1 MFSVL
6 ERHESEL
13 SVVEEPASSTDPVR
27 SRCETGLILQ
37 TGSLPAET
45 GIRGHVALSASLC
58 AEGSALAAIYGHDAI
73 CALFLL
79 LGISA
84 ITWIYRADSQLS
96 NSTSHRGKLWGFLT
110 VGSAIMVLAIGL
122 LLFIDRPHLGISAQM
137 GTPPKSM
144 GSQNAQRT
152 GGSDDSYV
160 SVLLWPKQ
168 PQDVRVVPP
177 PPHAQSAT
185 VARPQKPLVI
195 PFQGVYWYLR
205 APAKIPGP
213 NAHIAHGSPTRI
225 NIHSTD
231 WWHPLIMEA
240 HQRLSPPIATDCCR
254 ELDLSVLNADDRPG
268 AIRIAVQLIDSSLPH
283 IQSEDLGSQPVV
295 SSMAPGFSLTRPPTN
310 EVLRY
315 TIPPRSAMRH
325 FNEIE
330 VIFLPSQERSLGG
343 AQIAIH
349 SFRLIP

>member
-1 MFSVL
+1 MFTLL
-6 ERHESEL
+6 EQHEPEL
-13 SVVEEPASSTDPVR
+13 SVVEEPASSIDLVR
-27 SRCETGLILQ
+27 SGCKTSLILQ
-37 TGSLPAET
+37 TGSLPAEK
-45 GIRGHVALSASLC
+45 GIRGRVALSASLC

-96 NSTSHRGKLWGFLT
+96 TRCRSKLWMFLT
-110 VGSAIMVLAIGL
+110 IGSAIMVVAIGL
-122 LLFIDRPHLGISAQM
+122 LLFVGRPHHGISAQR
-137 GTPPKSM
+137 GTPKKSM
-144 GSQNAQRT
+144 GSQSAQRA

-160 SVLLWPKQ
+160 AVILWPKQ
-168 PQDVRVVPP
+168 PQDVRVIPP
-177 PPHAQSAT
+177 PPHAQSAL
-185 VARPQKPLVI
+185 VARLQKPLVI

-205 APAKIPGP
+205 APAKTPGLD
-213 NAHIAHGSPTRI
+213 AHIAHGSPTRI
-225 NIHSTD
+225 NIRSTD

-240 HQRLSPPIATDCCR
+240 HQRLSPPIAIDCCR
-254 ELDLSVLNADDRPG
+254 ELDLSILNADDRPG

-283 IQSEDLGSQPVV
+283 VQSEDLGSQPVL
-295 SSMAPGFSLTRPPTN
+295 SSIAPGFSLTRPPTN
-310 EVLRY
+310 EMLRY
-315 TIPPRSAMRH
+315 TIPARPVMRH

-343 AQIAIH
+343 AQIAIR